1 MLNSEIDSQE
11 LPLESILIKRI
22 CSFLFRSFVIEKRLF
37 CKDYLKL
44 SFRILDMTK
53 TACIFDM
60 SRYAPK
66 SEEERRTFDKSG
78 YRTLPL
84 EEALEYAKIM
94 KQLTVGDKKIKNLF
108 ERLKE
113 GSSELRY
120 YKEGAKDIEG
130 EKGNRIFLYIKPGI
144 VVPDAE
150 IVTPSG
156 GVVLAT
162 TLRSEK
168 EVKELPNILEL
179 EESK

>member
-1 MLNSEIDSQE
+1 MDSQE
-11 LPLESILIKRI
+11 FPLESILII
-22 CSFLFRSFVIEKRLF
+22 GFCNSLFRNIVVEKRLF

-60 SRYAPK
+60 SRYATPK
-66 SEEERRTFDKSG
+66 SEEEGRTLDKFG

-94 KQLTVGDKKIKNLF
+94 KQLTVGDKKIKNLL

-130 EKGNRIFLYIKPGI
+130 EKGNKIFLYIKPGI

-179 EESK
+179 EEDK